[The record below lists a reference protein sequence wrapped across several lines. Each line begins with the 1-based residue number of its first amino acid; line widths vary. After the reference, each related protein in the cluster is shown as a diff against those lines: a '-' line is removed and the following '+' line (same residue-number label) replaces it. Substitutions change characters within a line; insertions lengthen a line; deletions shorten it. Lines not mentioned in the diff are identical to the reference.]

1 MIPRYNISLNQRK
14 QTDLGFFYCPGRT
27 NNMRKKDYRQEVR
40 KVIKESGLPHWRV
53 AQLMDISENTLSR
66 RFRNEMTLED
76 LEDIKAVIEVF
87 KRQTA

>member
-1 MIPRYNISLNQRK
+1 
-14 QTDLGFFYCPGRT
+14 
-27 NNMRKKDYRQEVR
+27 MRKKDYRQEVR

>member
-1 MIPRYNISLNQRK
+1 M
-14 QTDLGFFYCPGRT
+14 
-27 NNMRKKDYRQEVR
+27 KKDYRKDVK
-40 KVIKESGLPHWRV
+40 KVIQNSGLPQWRV

-76 LEDIKAVIEVF
+76 LEDIKAIIEVF

>member
-1 MIPRYNISLNQRK
+1 M
-14 QTDLGFFYCPGRT
+14 
-27 NNMRKKDYRQEVR
+27 KKDYRKDVR
-40 KVIKESGLPHWRV
+40 KAIKDSGLPHWRV

-76 LEDIKAVIEVF
+76 YNDILAVIEMF